1 MLSLESVADIGDDT
15 PSFTFPKKYNFGD
28 FLRSYQACN
37 AYSDHK
43 YHNLSKV
50 ISLHTQG
57 AKITF
62 PRPDELFNGTSLKL
76 HEYSSPSIVGSN
88 GSQHKFLASSK
99 PSDRYVINVSDIGPQ
114 RKVEEFFTR
123 VGVSFLCFGIA
134 QDQTYDQTDFQKL
147 SCFKNGL
154 NMSAVRGRSMVSLNR
169 LKKCPCL
176 ENYYGSQCSIPGCV
190 YKVPKNSKITCQQ
203 MIITKKIAPCLFQ
216 RFFHLDCSPMP
227 GVW

>member
-1 MLSLESVADIGDDT
+1 M
-15 PSFTFPKKYNFGD
+15 
-28 FLRSYQACN
+28 
-37 AYSDHK
+37 
-43 YHNLSKV
+43 
-50 ISLHTQG
+50 
-57 AKITF
+57 
-62 PRPDELFNGTSLKL
+62 KL

-88 GSQHKFLASSK
+88 GSKHKFLASSK

-134 QDQTYDQTDFQKL
+134 QDQTYHQTDFQKL

-203 MIITKKIAPCLFQ
+203 IIITKKDSSLFISEILPF
-216 RFFHLDCSPMP
+216 RLLTNARRVVMAIVVNHELEMTEIR
-227 GVW
+227 